1 MEDTGKM
8 GSTDTNQPA
17 LSVILG
23 RVSTEDTDRVIETI
37 LALDPATSGADCEI
51 VIADRLQDDIT
62 RRIEREFPH
71 VRLIPC
77 PPDMSLPAMR
87 TVALDASSGRIVAV
101 TEDHCVP
108 TKGWART
115 ITTAFDKGGDGLVAV
130 GGSVVNGV
138 TDTGLDW
145 ATYLCEYSFF
155 SPPVAEGE
163 TGILPGMNV
172 AYLRSALERVPR
184 HLLNSGFWETT
195 AHPVLLE
202 NGGRFVSLNQLI
214 MLHKKRFS
222 WGLFA
227 SQRFIYSRYYA
238 GLRFGDSGLFKR
250 IAVSVA
256 SLALPPLL
264 ILRAIQAGR
273 RKGLGQQLWAASPH
287 LLGFYVIWALGE
299 SVGALRGPG
308 KALMKIE

>member
-1 MEDTGKM
+1 MTKI
-8 GSTDTNQPA
+8 A
-17 LSVILG
+17 VILG

-37 LALDPATSGADCEI
+37 EALDPAVGGEECEI
-51 VIADRLQDDIT
+51 VIADRLQDDLTARI
-62 RRIEREFPH
+62 RRDYPQ
-71 VRLIPC
+71 VRLIDC
-77 PPDMSLPAMR
+77 PPEMSLPEMR
-87 TVALDASSGRIVAV
+87 TLAFEASNAPIVAV

-108 TKGWART
+108 TPGWAKT
-115 ITTAFDKGGDGLVAV
+115 IVTAFEQGGPGLVAV

-138 TDTGLDW
+138 ADTGLDW

-163 TGILPGMNV
+163 SAILPGMNV
-172 AYLRSALERVPR
+172 AYRRSVLTSVPR
-184 HLLNSGFWETT
+184 ELLTGGFWETT
-195 AHPVLLE
+195 VHPLLLE
-202 NGGRFVSLNQLI
+202 RGGKFLSLNELV

-238 GLRFGDSGLFKR
+238 GRRFGDAALPKR
-250 IAVSVA
+250 AAASLA

-264 ILRAIQAGR
+264 LVRAVQAAR
-273 RKGLGQQLWAASPH
+273 RKGLGHEMARAAPH
-287 LLGFYVIWALGE
+287 LLAFYCIWAVGE

-308 KALMKIE
+308 KALAMIE